1 MFYPGQLSGQGN
13 STVIYIG
20 REKVYGESSLQT
32 PTVRLAPKSSNELTK
47 AKANSGVMRMDQ
59 MLTEKL

>member
-13 STVIYIG
+13 STVYTG
-20 REKVYGESSLQT
+20 REKVYGESSLQR
-32 PTVRLAPKSSNELTK
+32 PTVRLAPKSSKELTK